1 MAPALPPNVPLD
13 PLPALPPN
21 VPLDPLLQD
30 LGTQQTKSQPSQTTE
45 IRATQTK
52 ADKDEEDKCD
62 FDKDYDETLKA
73 EILVLHGPVTLPG
86 LMKKFQQVLYN
97 THVVPIAPVIEPIHK
112 SSRKGSKKRKKLGQG
127 QVAKHDPIYA
137 KVVDKEIDKAQKTK
151 KQVTRKI
158 AHTKLKRAR
167 AIQKGLESITKGKD
181 GTDAR
186 PPANVLGKRKQ
197 PVRSSRLGNLG
208 GKRPR
213 DAADSSDGDNTSLE
227 SSGVPDE
234 ESDQEGVASEAYEES
249 TNVEGQGN
257 VNMIPSESGVL
268 DYPLVPKTSDPQGN
282 IGPIPT
288 VPGVLDNPHGP
299 TTSFSTPPRAEL
311 PQGHVGMTPM
321 VLAGPQGDTT
331 GDPPMNNAQNA
342 DTFPATHL
350 SEGILLVGGTTS
362 PAQEGILLVDGEDSL
377 LVDEAVQP
385 RRPGGFPPGRRYNL
399 ADPGGNPPGRQG
411 CRRPGGT
418 ALSTRRESS
427 WSTRLYKVVQPRRPG
442 GNPPGQRYNLAGP
455 GGNPPGRQGCR
466 RPGGFPPGR
475 RGCTTSPTRRIPS

>member
-1 MAPALPPNVPLD
+1 
-13 PLPALPPN
+13 
-21 VPLDPLLQD
+21 
-30 LGTQQTKSQPSQTTE
+30 
-45 IRATQTK
+45 
-52 ADKDEEDKCD
+52 
-62 FDKDYDETLKA
+62 
-73 EILVLHGPVTLPG
+73 
-86 LMKKFQQVLYN
+86 MKKFQQVLYN

-350 SEGILLVGGTTS
+350 SLQNAQTEVEHPKNVQAEQEHPTKPTIPLLPLWIS
-362 PAQEGILLVDGEDSL
+362 KY
-377 LVDEAVQP
+377 VQLTYD
-385 RRPGGFPPGRRYNL
+385 PPGDGNCGYRCVAHHL
-399 ADPGGNPPGRQG
+399 AVVHLGGPYGKPDGWHQVRTKLLDELNSNKVKQVAQSLMVDWEAGYVPMDKWMSDVDIGPISPWTLYPPQ
-411 CRRPGGT
+411 
-418 ALSTRRESS
+418 A
-427 WSTRLYKVVQPRRPG
+427 Q
-442 GNPPGQRYNLAGP
+442 
-455 GGNPPGRQGCR
+455 
-466 RPGGFPPGR
+466 
-475 RGCTTSPTRRIPS
+475 

>member
-1 MAPALPPNVPLD
+1 MAPTLPPNVPLD

-45 IRATQTK
+45 IRASQTK
-52 ADKDEEDKCD
+52 ADKVGTKMLARYSENEDDEEDKCD

-73 EILVLHGPVTLPG
+73 EILALHGPVTLPG

-137 KVVDKEIDKAQKTK
+137 EVVDKEIDKAQKTK

-167 AIQKGLESITKGKD
+167 AIQKGLESIAKGKD

-227 SSGVPDE
+227 SSGVSDE

-249 TNVEGQGN
+249 TNAEGQGN

-288 VPGVLDNPHGP
+288 VPGVLDNPHTAP
-299 TTSFSTPPRAEL
+299 QAEL

-321 VLAGPQGDTT
+321 VPAGPQKPTIPLLPLWISKYVQLT
-331 GDPPMNNAQNA
+331 YDPPGDGNCGYRCVAHHLAVVHLGGPYGKPDGWHQVRTKLLDELNSNKVKQVAQSLMVDWEA
-342 DTFPATHL
+342 GYVPMDKWMSDVDIGP
-350 SEGILLVGGTTS
+350 IS
-362 PAQEGILLVDGEDSL
+362 PWTLYPPQAQ
-377 LVDEAVQP
+377 
-385 RRPGGFPPGRRYNL
+385 
-399 ADPGGNPPGRQG
+399 
-411 CRRPGGT
+411 
-418 ALSTRRESS
+418 
-427 WSTRLYKVVQPRRPG
+427 
-442 GNPPGQRYNLAGP
+442 
-455 GGNPPGRQGCR
+455 
-466 RPGGFPPGR
+466 
-475 RGCTTSPTRRIPS
+475 

>member
-1 MAPALPPNVPLD
+1 MAPTLPPNVPLD

-52 ADKDEEDKCD
+52 ADKKERGNDVQLSDFHPQRSLRYNPDNPDEEDKCD

-227 SSGVPDE
+227 SSGVSDE

-249 TNVEGQGN
+249 TNAEGQGN

-299 TTSFSTPPRAEL
+299 TTSF
-311 PQGHVGMTPM
+311 
-321 VLAGPQGDTT
+321 
-331 GDPPMNNAQNA
+331 
-342 DTFPATHL
+342 
-350 SEGILLVGGTTS
+350 
-362 PAQEGILLVDGEDSL
+362 
-377 LVDEAVQP
+377 
-385 RRPGGFPPGRRYNL
+385 
-399 ADPGGNPPGRQG
+399 
-411 CRRPGGT
+411 
-418 ALSTRRESS
+418 
-427 WSTRLYKVVQPRRPG
+427 
-442 GNPPGQRYNLAGP
+442 
-455 GGNPPGRQGCR
+455 
-466 RPGGFPPGR
+466 
-475 RGCTTSPTRRIPS
+475 